1 MNEENNPMLKI
12 YCGNCRRSSDSPKG
26 SYFDMWCNK
35 KQERVNAF
43 NYCNSWMPSKDDVI
57 NCIFRFN
64 NAKNK
69 GE

>member
-1 MNEENNPMLKI
+1 
-12 YCGNCRRSSDSPKG
+12 
-26 SYFDMWCNK
+26 MWCNK